1 MKFLSLVAIFAF
13 VMPVHAAYISL
24 SCSNATGTVIWEEGE
39 NSNLAR
45 LTYSGFVTGVLDLE
59 RHKISI
65 ERKEEVTLRDQ
76 LLSQCGAQ
84 SSMTTFA
91 ARVIITP
98 AAEHP
103 DSLQSYFPDNRIVAD
118 VICEKIVSNQAHCHP

>member
-1 MKFLSLVAIFAF
+1 MKFLALVALFAF
-13 VMPVHAAYISL
+13 MVPAHAAYISL
-24 SCSNATGTVIWEEGE
+24 SCSNATGTVIWEEGA
-39 NSNLAR
+39 NTNLAR

-59 RHKISI
+59 RHKIVI

-76 LLSQCGAQ
+76 LLTQCGAQ

-98 AAEHP
+98 SPEYP